1 MLITNFSL
9 FLSITFVVSASPG
22 PVMLSCMTN
31 GGRLGMRKAFVGMI
45 GACGGNLLLVFLSA
59 LGLGL
64 IVSQNDTLFNIV
76 KWCGAAYLAFLGVQ
90 IIRKPVGND
99 QLKTTYVTSTEITS
113 NEIKSKKATSTKSVL
128 LNSFFIAI
136 SNPKGLIYFGALF
149 PQFISYEKP
158 IGIQFLILTIT
169 FLTIDLLWMF
179 AYAIAGNKIMR
190 WLKSPKHQI
199 WFNTSSGLVLII
211 AAIFM
216 ALSGKA

>member
-31 GGRLGMRKAFVGMI
+31 GGRLGMRKAFWGML
-45 GACGGNLLLVFLSA
+45 GACTGNLLLVGLSA

-64 IVSQNDTLFNIV
+64 IISQNDTLFNSV
-76 KWCGAAYLAFLGVQ
+76 KWIGAVYLAFLGVQ
-90 IIRKPVGND
+90 IIRQPVGSSQPN
-99 QLKTTYVTSTEITS
+99 TTAVTTT
-113 NEIKSKKATSTKSVL
+113 KVTSTKSVL
-128 LNSFFIAI
+128 LNSFLIAI

-149 PQFISYEKP
+149 PQFISYDKP
-158 IGIQFLILTIT
+158 LGLQFLVLTIT
-169 FLTIDLLWMF
+169 FLTIDLMWMF

-190 WLKSPKHQI
+190 WLRSPRHQI
-199 WFNTSSGLVLII
+199 WFNTVSGLILII